1 MRRASYVV
9 LAALAGGCASAGAR
23 QASKPTPQA
32 AQAAESSSTER
43 AQYPSSYRRHPNPPV
58 VIRNATIMTATGQ
71 EIANGSLL
79 MKDGKIVAIGK
90 SVDAP
95 ADAAVVDGTGKY
107 VTPGLIDDHSHL
119 GVYAAPGTD
128 AESDGNEAT
137 NPITAEVWAEHS
149 FWPQDPQIPLAI
161 AGGITTIQA
170 LPGSANLIGGRSAIL
185 KLIPARTVQ
194 EMKFPGA
201 RYGLKMACG
210 ENPKRVYG
218 RRGGPAT
225 RMGNMAGYRSAF
237 TQAETY
243 RRRWHTWRKDHKGDP
258 PERNLRLETLA
269 EVLRGNMYVQNHC
282 YRADEMAQ
290 MIDLAHEFGFKIRS
304 FHHAVESYKI
314 ADLLAKEGTSVSVWA
329 DWWGFK
335 EEAMDG
341 VQQNAA
347 LNQQAG
353 GRPIIHSDDPG
364 GIQRLNQ
371 EAAKAMYAGNAPAS
385 RSRATRPCGGSRSTL
400 PGPLG
405 STRSSEHSSPA
416 RWPTWWCGP
425 AIRSRSI
432 RRPCRS
438 TTTAGSRTTARILR
452 TSRAP
457 ISNWARCPRPGATDD
472 RAAARPGHCHHGW
485 NGLSRLR
492 SEARQRERA
501 DPRRPHRRRGNERAH
516 SAGCDPHRR
525 RREMDHPG
533 PHRRG
538 RPARPGGDQRGA
550 RDARRER
557 AGRHHRRVL
566 QRGGGDQPGLDG
578 HPRYADRRDHDR
590 ARRADRQPRERPG
603 GPDRARRRHDRAD
616 ACEVAG
622 GRGRRSLG
630 ERQRRRRGLAG
641 RRGGTVARRV
651 PRRARVRAA

>member
-9 LAALAGGCASAGAR
+9 LAALAAGCASAGAR
-23 QASKPTPQA
+23 RASQPTPQA
-32 AQAAESSSTER
+32 TQAAESTSAER
-43 AQYPSSYRRHPNPPV
+43 PQSPSSCRRHPNPPV

-79 MKDGKIVAIGK
+79 MKDGKIVAIGT

-95 ADAAVVDGTGKY
+95 GDAVVVDGTGKY

-137 NPITAEVWAEHS
+137 NPVTAEVWAEHS

-201 RYGLKMACG
+201 HYGLKMACG

-218 RRGGPAT
+218 RRGGPST
-225 RMGNMAGYRSAF
+225 RMGNMAGYRAAF
-237 TQAETY
+237 ILAEAY
-243 RRRWHTWRKDHKGDP
+243 RRRWDAWNKDHKGDP
-258 PERNLRLETLA
+258 PERNLRSESLA

-341 VQQNAA
+341 IQQNAA

-371 EAAKAMYAGNAPAS
+371 EAAKAMYAG
-385 RSRATRPCGGSRSTL
+385 
-400 PGPLG
+400 
-405 STRSSEHSSPA
+405 
-416 RWPTWWCGP
+416 
-425 AIRSRSI
+425 
-432 RRPCRS
+432 
-438 TTTAGSRTTARILR
+438 
-452 TSRAP
+452 
-457 ISNWARCPRPGATDD
+457 
-472 RAAARPGHCHHGW
+472 
-485 NGLSRLR
+485 
-492 SEARQRERA
+492 Q
-501 DPRRPHRRRGNERAH
+501 
-516 SAGCDPHRR
+516 
-525 RREMDHPG
+525 
-533 PHRRG
+533 
-538 RPARPGGDQRGA
+538 
-550 RDARRER
+550 R
-557 AGRHHRRVL
+557 AGIPITR
-566 QRGGGDQPGLDG
+566 DQALRWITANPAWTLGLDSIVG
-578 HPRYADRRDHDR
+578 TLEPGKMADVVVWSGDPFSVYAKALQVYNDGWLAFDRTDP
-590 ARRADRQPRERPG
+590 ARQPRTDFE
-603 GPDRARRRHDRAD
+603 
-616 ACEVAG
+616 
-622 GRGRRSLG
+622 LG
-630 ERQRRRRGLAG
+630 EIPAPGSDR
-641 RRGGTVARRV
+641 
-651 PRRARVRAA
+651 